1 MFFCISQVLKRCFSC
16 ILVSNSFRL
25 TKAKKKNT
33 KIGPVTWRQK
43 NYHTLLGVISLF
55 IWRRV
60 DFWAM
65 SFMIY
70 VWDQDVFMS
79 GLHPVFVH
87 DKGREYSLPRPPI
100 RKSRAKVQGKSEKIE
115 EEKKK
120 RFTISRS
127 NNKKVN
133 EYKRNTCF
141 CFSSFYLNDQHK
153 FSLSCSFL
161 WVTLFI
167 SSKFKIYGAFALMN
181 ANQINKRMIHMVDDL
196 LGGPEQNK
204 EERITCI

>member
-1 MFFCISQVLKRCFSC
+1 MCGIKTFLCLGSIQSSC
-16 ILVSNSFRL
+16 
-25 TKAKKKNT
+25 
-33 KIGPVTWRQK
+33 
-43 NYHTLLGVISLF
+43 
-55 IWRRV
+55 
-60 DFWAM
+60 
-65 SFMIY
+65 MIK
-70 VWDQDVFMS
+70 VENIPS
-79 GLHPVFVH
+79 PA
-87 DKGREYSLPRPPI
+87 PPI
-100 RKSRAKVQGKSEKIE
+100 RKSRAKVQRKSEKIE

-120 RFTISRS
+120 RFTVSRS

-196 LGGPEQNK
+196 LA
-204 EERITCI
+204 RRA